1 MCGTKPETC
10 LQISPIIRGGY
21 RESQNLAITSRI
33 IDMTASKL
41 ALTLYS
47 ILDIRR
53 DVLAIGFIDIHDV
66 DCDLAYIPEPFDV
79 PILTDEF

>member
-1 MCGTKPETC
+1 
-10 LQISPIIRGGY
+10 
-21 RESQNLAITSRI
+21 
-33 IDMTASKL
+33 MTASKL